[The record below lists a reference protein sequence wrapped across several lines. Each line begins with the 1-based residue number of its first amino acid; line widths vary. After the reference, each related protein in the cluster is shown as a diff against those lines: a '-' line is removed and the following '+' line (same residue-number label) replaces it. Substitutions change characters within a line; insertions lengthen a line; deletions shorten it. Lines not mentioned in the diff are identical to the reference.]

1 MTSPSFVLLGLPDEP
16 IEVSVDELSPE
27 VDFSTSKC
35 GGRCKPPPPFSPS
48 DVVNTAKCGI
58 CGGGGGEVG
67 ATSTDPSS
75 SSMKLICQIYCPL
88 SGSRFHR
95 TLYLFACVN
104 RNCWNRPGSWIAL
117 RAQAVCQEAE
127 AVEETN
133 GAKKDDLFELNDEW
147 DDDEDDWGAEEVIKD
162 VVHVDT
168 QRSNGSAAAE
178 SSRSS
183 VCPPLYTANTLKMTG
198 ESSDEEESM
207 SNESS
212 GRNSVSGD
220 VEDAMAVDENVLL
233 DDDVEESK
241 KMLEEMRKGSAASL
255 SVTSAASSSR
265 SPTSFLCFDPFY
277 VACVEEEAEIRSAL
291 DVKVEK
297 LLTEYKK
304 REGDP
309 EDEQFLDQLRDGC
322 RLDSGKKGGAAG
334 GKKSAG
340 GGSAAG
346 GQLEKYEKGMPKH
359 GDLIFQHFVEVLSA
373 FPSQI
378 LRYSWSGTP
387 LLMSPL
393 SGASDVQTCHSCGAK
408 RVFEM
413 QLLPTLLHFLKC
425 DRSGGDATGAGDAV
439 LNHPLVDFGTV
450 LVFSCEK
457 SCWNEES
464 PKLMKETIVLQGEP
478 GKEFGAL
485 NR

>member
-147 DDDEDDWGAEEVIKD
+147 DDDEDDWGAGEVIKD
-162 VVHVDT
+162 VVHVNT

-359 GDLIFQHFVEVLSA
+359 GDLIFQVCLGRRVQLN
-373 FPSQI
+373 
-378 LRYSWSGTP
+378 LV
-387 LLMSPL
+387 SPL
-393 SGASDVQTCHSCGAK
+393 FDQTFIITSYH
-408 RVFEM
+408 
-413 QLLPTLLHFLKC
+413 LPLSISW
-425 DRSGGDATGAGDAV
+425 RSY
-439 LNHPLVDFGTV
+439 PL
-450 LVFSCEK
+450 SPHK
-457 SCWNEES
+457 SCDTRGRAPRCS
-464 PKLMKETIVLQGEP
+464 CRRSLAPVTSKLVTAAAPKGSLRCNCSQPCSTFSSVTAVVVTPRAPETPFSTIP
-478 GKEFGAL
+478 
-485 NR
+485 